1 MFRDQKDVPRFSPQE
16 QSRLTRETAGAVA
29 MTTVAIEGAAARTH
43 TSGLSPA
50 YHVPTSQSLF
60 NPCGTCGSNSIEPVA
75 YQTSP
80 VRLLEG
86 VDTPSVSAHTNE
98 VTRPRTCWP
107 MTRKSN
113 CRWPARPTSSLGQR
127 PN

>member
-1 MFRDQKDVPRFSPQE
+1 M
-16 QSRLTRETAGAVA
+16 
-29 MTTVAIEGAAARTH
+29 MTVAIEGAPARTH

-60 NPCGTCGSNSIEPVA
+60 NPSGTCSSNSFEPIA

-98 VTRPRTCWP
+98 VTRPQNMLAHDSEIELP
-107 MTRKSN
+107 LAG
-113 CRWPARPTSSLGQR
+113 PADQFARPEAE
-127 PN
+127 